1 MIVFIDTFKDEWVCW
16 WIFNFPDRQNQIE
29 VDLYQYPL
37 VFCCYN
43 CPVCFEESFSKCE
56 LVFLQFLRVGTEVR
70 KGCASLRPKIENFL
84 LFQDT
89 VPAQKNWTWYK
100 SRHLNDFF
108 PNFRRR
114 KHIQYLSIKIFW
126 YCVIFLMALRD
137 RRTNYFHELWCLVSL
152 GGVDIWVSSTTFL
165 KSDIS

>member
-114 KHIQYLSIKIFW
+114 KHIQYLSIKIF
-126 YCVIFLMALRD
+126 
-137 RRTNYFHELWCLVSL
+137 
-152 GGVDIWVSSTTFL
+152 FL
-165 KSDIS
+165 KLIFFFQLYYWIESNAGYLISKCDILNGSEG